1 MNNKCKFIEKDIP
14 CNLKYH
20 YGEYCYKHRRDFL
33 IVDDLIARDR
43 FTGKIGDYLK
53 KDLVN
58 YRVNIMGLSNTCG
71 KKEALFSEINEH
83 VTKINKYHEIDVKK
97 EVVLI
102 QSLFRGKR
110 GREMLYVNHCNNDED
125 FYTFDKLTDVPTKYF
140 YSYVDEGIRWG
151 FDIRSLDKLIQ
162 MGFPNPYTTSVVP
175 LNIVNDIKKRIET
188 LKMTP
193 GYEDITETII
203 RDRGSTIKQKTVDLF
218 SFIEQSGYTCQVDW
232 FGGLS
237 RRRLKD
243 LYKQLEDV
251 WNFRSQLSHAMK
263 CKICP
268 PSADIFKTP
277 MIEVMNYD
285 TKEELQEL
293 ILHEVTKF
301 TNAESDS
308 DRKLGFMYFLIAFG
322 MVSQPC
328 YLAHVDW
335 LGFMNFQ

>member
-1 MNNKCKFIEKDIP
+1 MNNKCKFIKSDIV
-14 CNLKYH
+14 CNHKCN
-20 YGEYCYKHRRDFL
+20 YGEYCYKHRREFL
-33 IVDDLIARDR
+33 IVNDLIDRDR
-43 FTGKIGDYLK
+43 FTGLVADYLK
-53 KDLVN
+53 NDLVN
-58 YRVNIMGLSNTCG
+58 YRVNIMGLTTSCG
-71 KKEALFSEINEH
+71 KKGPLFLEINEH
-83 VTKINKYHEIDVKK
+83 FTKLKGYHEIDVKK
-97 EVVLI
+97 EVTLI
-102 QSLFRGKR
+102 QSIFRGKR
-110 GREMLYVNHCNNDED
+110 AREILYVNNCNNDED
-125 FYTFDKLTDVPTKYF
+125 FYTFDKLTDVPSKYF
-140 YSYVDEGIRWG
+140 YSYADGGIRWG

-175 LNIVNDIKKRIET
+175 SNIVQDIKNRIET
-188 LKMTP
+188 LKVEP
-193 GYEDITETII
+193 GYEDLTETII

-218 SFIEQSGYTCQVDW
+218 SFIEQSGYTCHVEW
-232 FGGLS
+232 FSGLS

-251 WNFRSQLSHAMK
+251 WNFRSQLSHSMK

-277 MIEVMNYD
+277 MMEVMNYD

-301 TNAESDS
+301 TNAVSDS

-322 MVSQPC
+322 MVSEQC
-328 YLAHVDW
+328 YIAHIDW